1 MTIKTKVYP
10 GRIFLKAEQ
19 NAVELKLSE
28 AVAAGTTDGQVTRV
42 PLDNTTLRSAIRV
55 WSTLEAANDWIAF
68 INTFTPA
75 PISAE
80 VVEE

>member
-1 MTIKTKVYP
+1 MTIKTKVCP
-10 GRIFLKAEQ
+10 GRNLSSAEQ
-19 NAVELKLSE
+19 NAVELRLSE

-42 PLDNTTLRSAIRV
+42 PLDNPTLRTVTRV
-55 WSTLEAANDWIAF
+55 WSTLEAANDWV
-68 INTFTPA
+68 TFLNATIS

>member
-42 PLDNTTLRSAIRV
+42 PLDNTTLSSAIRA

>member
-1 MTIKTKVYP
+1 MTIKTKVRP
-10 GRIFLKAEQ
+10 GRDFLRTEQ
-19 NAVELKLSE
+19 DAVELRLSE
-28 AVAAGTTDGQVTRV
+28 AVAAGTTDGAVTRE
-42 PLDNTTLRSAIRV
+42 PLNDPALRTATRV

-75 PISAE
+75 PVSAE